1 LIAGSLIWV
10 QQWLLLQAQIWALPF
25 GVLAA
30 ALVVS
35 RRPQLALIGTLQL
48 AALASGLAQTSH
60 QQLAEGSVSVTEF
73 RVVSEPQRW
82 GSADR
87 QFIEL
92 PSGVRGYINPA
103 HSVQNGAS
111 YRAALRM
118 RPLPTAE
125 RGAFVAQLSSSP
137 EQLTMAPAGTAFF
150 SNLRAS
156 FLSELRGL
164 SEDSAALVA
173 GLAIGERDLLSG
185 AAEHNMKQLS
195 LTHLVAVSG
204 ANLAIVMGA
213 VYLLTRALMLPRRF
227 RFLLA
232 GAAAAGYIAIV
243 GPEPSV
249 LRAAAMAYAVLLA
262 AFLGRAARA
271 TQALGW
277 SMVFL
282 VTVDPW
288 LAADFAFALS
298 VLATAGLIILGPAI
312 FERLRQRLPDWL
324 SLAISVTTAAQLYTL
339 PVLLLLQPG
348 LPTYSILANII
359 VEPVVAPV
367 TILGIS
373 SAVISPWLGPL
384 AGTLSWLASLG
395 TFWIELVATELVQW
409 PGVRASWPAGA
420 LGVALTVGF
429 AWLATVWLRDQ
440 KRWGAM
446 GAAAVLVFAA
456 AWVAPA
462 EWQRAHWPGPN
473 WQIAACDVG
482 QGDAF
487 VVRSAG
493 QVAIIDLGPDGRK
506 LNDCLRR
513 LKIDR
518 VDLLVITHF
527 DFDHAGAIDA
537 LQLPVT
543 KALISGFQDDRA
555 LASTVLTH
563 LDYLGAEVA
572 TAHPGLAAMLGD
584 VSWRVLAP
592 TLQAAEAKDANDAS
606 VVVLFDGAD
615 FAFLTLGD
623 LSEQGQLSLLQ
634 RAPAELAGLAN
645 KNLIL
650 KVSHHG
656 SKDQSDRLHRLVSPQ
671 LALVSVGRN
680 RFGHPDP
687 GLMAD
692 LTALGSS
699 VARTDLLGHIS
710 VSVAGSEF
718 VVKSAG
724 RVER

>member
-1 LIAGSLIWV
+1 VLAGSLVWL

-25 GVLAA
+25 GVLAL
-30 ALVVS
+30 ALLAS
-35 RRPQLALIGTLQL
+35 RRPQLTLVGVLQL
-48 AALASGLAQTSH
+48 AALASGLWQTTH
-60 QQLAEGSVSVTEF
+60 QQLPEASVSVTEF

-92 PSGVRGYINPA
+92 PTGVRGYINPA

-111 YRAALRM
+111 YQAALRM
-118 RPLPTAE
+118 RPLPVGE
-125 RGAFVAQLSSSP
+125 RGAFAAQLISSP
-137 EQLTMAPAGTAFF
+137 EPLALPPVGTAFF

-156 FLSELRGL
+156 FLNELQGV
-164 SEDSAALVA
+164 SGDSKALVA
-173 GLAIGERDLLSG
+173 GLAIGERDLLSR

-213 VYLLTRALMLPRRF
+213 IYLLARALLLPRTMRF
-227 RFLLA
+227 WLA

-262 AFLGRAARA
+262 ALFGRAAQA

-282 VTVDPW
+282 VTADPW
-288 LAADFAFALS
+288 LAADYAFALS

-373 SAVISPWLGPL
+373 SAVISPWFGAL
-384 AGTLSWLASLG
+384 AGALSWLASLG
-395 TFWIELVATELVQW
+395 TAWIELVATELSKW

-420 LGVALTVGF
+420 LGIALTVAF
-429 AWLATVWLRDQ
+429 AWLVTVWLRDH
-440 KRWGAM
+440 RAWGAL
-446 GAAAVLVFAA
+446 GAVAVVVFAA

-462 EWQRAHWPGPN
+462 EWQRSRWPGPN

-487 VVRSAG
+487 VLRSASR
-493 QVAIIDLGPDGRK
+493 VAVIDVGPDGRK
-506 LNDCLRR
+506 LDDCLRR
-513 LKIDR
+513 LEVR
-518 VDLLVITHF
+518 TVDLLVLTHF
-527 DFDHAGAIDA
+527 DFDHAGAIAD
-537 LQLPVT
+537 LGVGVRT
-543 KALISGFQDDRA
+543 ALISGFQDDRA
-555 LASTVLTH
+555 LANTVMNR
-563 LDYLGAEVA
+563 LDYLGANVLI
-572 TAHPGLAAMLGD
+572 AHPGLAGRLGD
-584 VSWRVLAP
+584 ASWQVLAP
-592 TLQAAEAKDANDAS
+592 TLSASEAKDANDAS
-606 VVVLFDGAD
+606 VVVLFETRD
-615 FAFLTLGD
+615 FTFLTLGD
-623 LSEQGQLSLLQ
+623 LSEQGQLGLLR
-634 RAPAELAGLAN
+634 RAPAELSTLAG
-645 KNLIL
+645 KNLVL

-656 SKDQSDRLHRLVSPQ
+656 SKDQSARLHQ
-671 LALVSVGRN
+671 LIRPKLSLVSVGKN

-687 GLMAD
+687 GLMSD
-692 LTALGSS
+692 LGSLGS
-699 VARTDLLGHIS
+699 IIARTDQLGHIS
-710 VSVAGSEF
+710 VSVSDSEF
-718 VVKSAG
+718 VLKSAG